1 MGLGQGTACE
11 QSQLCGIPGE
21 QDLRPSTHWV
31 TLQGQAASACPS
43 PGPPRSYFRPAYSLG
58 CPSSLGSVS
67 RTQTRQHE
75 RLVLNP
81 KRIPLRAPSRGNRA
95 VHTVRPAGTTRL
107 EDGDSAGQRA
117 GSERAVP
124 GPVVR
129 VMEPPCRQETS
140 QLCVGNCWSAGGR
153 VSAAGRG
160 QQQALR
166 GSQPWLRWTAGRG
179 RGGQQLCPV
188 VGCAGWAGDRW
199 AGQTLGSSPWG
210 LGRREPVSHCSWL
223 GSDLSW
229 EAASRSPLCFLGQNS
244 LPRAEIHACCPRV
257 LGQERGLGTALTS
270 RSSGTHLSR
279 SEVRASP

>member
-1 MGLGQGTACE
+1 MELGQGTACE

-21 QDLRPSTHWV
+21 QDLRPSTHRV

-67 RTQTRQHE
+67 RMQTRQHE

-124 GPVVR
+124 AWWSGSWSRPAARKPPSCVR
-129 VMEPPCRQETS
+129 GTAG
-140 QLCVGNCWSAGGR
+140 QLAGGCL
-153 VSAAGRG
+153 
-160 QQQALR
+160 QLEE
-166 GSQPWLRWTAGRG
+166 GSRRPCGAPDHGC
-179 RGGQQLCPV
+179 GGQQAVAAVDSSSVLWLAVLGGQETGGQGRHWVPAP
-188 VGCAGWAGDRW
+188 GAWAGCSQSVT
-199 AGQTLGSSPWG
+199 APGWG
-210 LGRREPVSHCSWL
+210 LISLGKQPASVHC
-223 GSDLSW
+223 
-229 EAASRSPLCFLGQNS
+229 AF
-244 LPRAEIHACCPRV
+244 
-257 LGQERGLGTALTS
+257 
-270 RSSGTHLSR
+270 
-279 SEVRASP
+279 